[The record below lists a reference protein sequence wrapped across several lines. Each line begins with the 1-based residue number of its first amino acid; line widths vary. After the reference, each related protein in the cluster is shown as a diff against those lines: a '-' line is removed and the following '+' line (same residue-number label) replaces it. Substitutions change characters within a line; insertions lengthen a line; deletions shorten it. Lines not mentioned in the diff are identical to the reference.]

1 MGKPVPRLKT
11 MQDEI
16 LDRLDALEVTTS
28 AHNNRIAALD
38 EAICSRVASRLN
50 KIEKWASKIGQMGEI
65 LENRVDDIAA
75 EQKMLSDWV
84 FESGVTE
91 DLSSKLSDLEAALP
105 HAGQDTAAMAAV
117 RDEEWVENLGKGECI
132 KQWTV
137 DEVAD
142 IAVKLSPRDRLG
154 LMYRVTDATLEDLG

>member
-1 MGKPVPRLKT
+1 MGKPVQKLKT
-11 MQDEI
+11 MEDEI

-38 EAICSRVASRLN
+38 EAICPRVASRLN
-50 KIEKWASKIGQMGEI
+50 KIEKWASKIGQMGQI
-65 LENRVDDIAA
+65 LEGRVDDIAA

-84 FESGVTE
+84 LDESGVTE
-91 DLSSKLSDLEAALP
+91 ELSSRLSELEAALP
-105 HAGQDTAAMAAV
+105 HAGQDT
-117 RDEEWVENLGKGECI
+117 GETV

-137 DEVAD
+137 DEIAD